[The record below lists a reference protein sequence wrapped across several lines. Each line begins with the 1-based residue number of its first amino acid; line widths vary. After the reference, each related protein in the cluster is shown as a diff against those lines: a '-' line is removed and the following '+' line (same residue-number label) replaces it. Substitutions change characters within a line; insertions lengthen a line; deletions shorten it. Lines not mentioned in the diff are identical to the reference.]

1 MRVFF
6 SDLWHL
12 LLPHRV
18 SRPGAKSASR
28 SSWRLRAQTNAFA
41 RIPGVPERPG
51 PGHMSRSRDCFDS
64 RGDAGIREKTQ
75 MFHLQWFRTR
85 GVNRGKPGLPGG
97 HGRRLALLGFL
108 IATSLLETG
117 CQSDPCSPCGFSGFI
132 GRTTSFIT
140 RPFRRDPGG
149 CCGSEVVANGGCVPS
164 GVPVGAP
171 VAPIIVPGATVVP
184 GAVTPSN
191 VPPPDYPQNLEVAP
205 QATPGQAPVRRLPS
219 STGQHGQ
226 HQVQF
231 ELRNLSSRYAIE
243 QFSWR

>member
-18 SRPGAKSASR
+18 SRPGAKSVSR
-28 SSWRLRAQTNAFA
+28 SSWRLRVQTNAFA

-51 PGHMSRSRDCFDS
+51 PGHMSRGRDCFDS

-117 CQSDPCSPCGFSGFI
+117 CQSDPCSPCGFI

-140 RPFRRDPGG
+140 RPFHRDRGG
-149 CCGSEVVANGGCVPS
+149 YCGSEVVANGGCVSS
-164 GVPVGAP
+164 GVPVGAIG
-171 VAPIIVPGATVVP
+171 APIIVPGATVAP

-191 VPPPDYPQNLEVAP
+191 VPPPDYPQNLEVA
-205 QATPGQAPVRRLPS
+205 AAGNSGTIPGQTVAVQH
-219 STGQHGQ
+219 GQHGR